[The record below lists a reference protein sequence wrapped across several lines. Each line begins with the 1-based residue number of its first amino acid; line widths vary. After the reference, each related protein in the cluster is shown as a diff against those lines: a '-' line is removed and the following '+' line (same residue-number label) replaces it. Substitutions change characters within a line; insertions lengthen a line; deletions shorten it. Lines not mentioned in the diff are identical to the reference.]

1 MVTHICNLSNLKAK
15 AEEPRFE
22 ARLGYTGRLSQKD
35 EEGKKKKK
43 KLRQIKKQKQ
53 TKLFL

>member
-35 EEGKKKKK
+35 EEEKKK

-53 TKLFL
+53 TKLLL

>member
-35 EEGKKKKK
+35 EEEKKK
-43 KLRQIKKQKQ
+43 
-53 TKLFL
+53 TKTN

>member
-22 ARLGYTGRLSQKD
+22 AILSYIGRLSQKD
-35 EEGKKKKK
+35 EEEEKEKKNKSN
-43 KLRQIKKQKQ
+43 
-53 TKLFL
+53 